1 MNQDFAAGLTVRAR
15 GTRFI
20 VLSCDVIPGNGAEP
34 LRRLHLRCI
43 DDAWRNQEI
52 YVLPH
57 LEDVEPDQIPELD
70 LARPGRLS
78 RFHLLMDAI
87 RLSLAPGDDR
97 LVASSRS
104 RIRFE
109 PYQLVPALRALELP
123 RPRLLIADD
132 VGLGK
137 TIEAGLVLRELN
149 ARRRANRIL
158 IVCPASI
165 LEQWQTE
172 LASKFGFEF
181 RIFDGEGVAEARR
194 SLEAGSNPWAIEPRV
209 IASVDFV
216 KRREGAFR
224 ELSASRWDVIIIDE
238 AHHLAAGRNDDDV
251 TDRYRLARW
260 IATEN
265 TGALLLLTATPH
277 DGYDENFASL
287 LELLEPSL
295 VTPGRP
301 LRFEQ
306 YRRHMVRRLKRHIR
320 LPNGE
325 LKFKERLPVEPI
337 PVPLQEGSPEHRLHE
352 AVRDEAFQLDLIA
365 KKALKS
371 DREIIRLV
379 ATILR
384 KRAASSLAAL
394 RSTVAERRKNIE
406 ESVGEIELR
415 REHLQ
420 AYNRGET
427 ISESAQQ
434 RLERD
439 LHRGYR
445 SAMQRSGMTLTRLKD
460 ETKTLEELQA
470 LAEDC
475 TGHPE
480 PKLVALTEWLR
491 RCHTAEPKAKVIV
504 FSEYADTVDAIV
516 SHLTDRGY
524 AGEIV
529 KLTSDSGGRKDR
541 TAALKRFFSP
551 ETRILVATDV
561 AGEGLNLHQHC
572 HHLVHFELP
581 WNPNRMEQRNGRIDR
596 YGQTEHPVIGF
607 LYSEGTYEDEVLKR
621 LVVKID
627 HQIRRLGSVG
637 DILGQIQADRIEQIL
652 TLPVH
657 DLHRAVAEAEAQ
669 IDDELNRASDP
680 RIREQIGE
688 GEESLEDLHRA
699 EAAHNRECDAGVAL
713 DRFFE
718 RAVHAAG
725 GAVEH
730 HGEAMRVRTPPAW
743 VSAEVPAHYESILP
757 PGTRVDD
764 EALASEV
771 LHEDHP
777 LIQAAVRWVRAS
789 RFRKEDDHRL
799 AYLLEPEL
807 QSPDLIATF
816 LVLLRDGN
824 GLNLQRFESV
834 RVDADLS
841 VSRDGDRDDAA
852 VRSSHAGN
860 APQEL
865 LKSLFESWWAKA
877 RNAAEAEALRRAE
890 NWREELLA
898 LRGVEVAIQKPEV
911 NQWDAA
917 TRAAILSDYER
928 RQQPD
933 LFGEKPLLPPAV
945 RRRLDQH
952 QQRAAQQ
959 REYLGNRLQ
968 VDKPSVEP
976 LGVLLR
982 LPASM
987 ATGESL

>member
-1 MNQDFAAGLTVRAR
+1 MNQDFSAGLTVRAR

-57 LEDVEPDQIPELD
+57 LEPVEPDQIPELD
-70 LARPGRLS
+70 LAHPGRLG

-123 RPRLLIADD
+123 RPRVLIADD

-181 RIFDGEGVAEARR
+181 RIFDSEGVAEARR
-194 SLEAGSNPWAIEPRV
+194 SLEAGSNPWAIESRV
-209 IASVDFV
+209 IASVDFI

-238 AHHLAAGRNDDDV
+238 AHHLAAGRNDDEV

-301 LRFEQ
+301 LRFEH

-325 LKFKERLPVEPI
+325 LKFVERLPVEPI
-337 PVPLQEGSPEHRLHE
+337 PVPLLEGSPEHRLNE
-352 AVRDEAFQLDLIA
+352 AVRDEAFQLDLVA
-365 KKALKS
+365 QKALKS

-394 RSTVAERRKNIE
+394 RSTIAERRRNIE
-406 ESVGEIELR
+406 ESVTEVEIR
-415 REHLQ
+415 REYLR
-420 AYNRGET
+420 AYNRGEA
-427 ISESAQQ
+427 IPESAQQ

-439 LHRGYR
+439 LHRSYQ
-445 SAMQRSGMTLTRLKD
+445 SAMQRSGRELHRLKD
-460 ETKTLEELQA
+460 ETESLTELQS
-470 LAEDC
+470 LADAC
-475 TGHPE
+475 AGHPE

-491 RCHTAEPKAKVIV
+491 RCDTADPAAKVIV
-504 FSEYADTVDAIV
+504 FSEYADTVDAICA
-516 SHLTDRGY
+516 HLNANGF
-524 AGEIV
+524 AGQLV
-529 KLTSDSGGRKDR
+529 RLTSDVGGRQER
-541 TAALKRFFSP
+541 AAALKRFFSP
-551 ETRILVATDV
+551 EARILVATDV

-596 YGQTEHPVIGF
+596 YGQTEPPVIAF
-607 LYSEGTYEDEVLKR
+607 LFAEGTYEGEVLKR
-621 LVVKID
+621 LVLKIEN
-627 HQIRRLGSVG
+627 QMRRLGSVG
-637 DILGQIQADRIEQIL
+637 DILGQIQAERIEQIL

-657 DLHRAVAEAEAQ
+657 DLQRAVAEAEAQ
-669 IDDELNRASDP
+669 IDDELNRAADP

-688 GEESLEDLHRA
+688 GEENLDEQRRA
-699 EAAHNRECDAGVAL
+699 EAAHNRECDDGVAL
-713 DRFFE
+713 DRFLE
-718 RAVHAAG
+718 RAVQAAG
-725 GAVEH
+725 GSVER
-730 HGEAMRVRTPPAW
+730 HGEVMRIKTPPAW
-743 VSAEVPAHYESILP
+743 VSAELPARYDSILP
-757 PGTRVDD
+757 SGARIDD
-764 EALASEV
+764 EALANEV
-771 LHEDHP
+771 LHEDHT

-799 AYLLEPEL
+799 AYVVDPALA
-807 QSPDLIATF
+807 SPDLVATF
-816 LVLLRDGN
+816 LVVLRDGN
-824 GLNLQRFESV
+824 GLNVQRFESV
-834 RVDADLS
+834 RVGADLS
-841 VSRDGDRDDAA
+841 VSRDSDSDDGAA
-852 VRSSHAGN
+852 RSTHPGN
-860 APQEL
+860 APSEL
-865 LKSLFESWWAKA
+865 LNMLFESWWVRA
-877 RNAAEAEALRRAE
+877 RELAEAEALRRAE
-890 NWREELLA
+890 GWREDLLA
-898 LRGVEVAIQKPEV
+898 FRGVEVAIQKPEV
-911 NQWDAA
+911 TRWDAA
-917 TRAAILSDYER
+917 TRAAILGDYER
-928 RQQPD
+928 RQQQD

-959 REYLGNRLQ
+959 REYLEHRLQ
-968 VDKPSVEP
+968 IDQPAVES

-982 LPASM
+982 VPASM
-987 ATGESL
+987 VAGESL